1 MSWEVVKVWRH
12 AHDKMPDGNGKY
24 RYMLTIKVDEEYVV
38 EMVYA
43 VDEFEA
49 YLAFIKKAN
58 A

>member
-1 MSWEVVKVWRH
+1 MWRH
-12 AHDKMPDGNGKY
+12 AHDKIPDGNGKY
-24 RYMLTIKVDEEYVV
+24 RYMLTIKVGEEYVV